1 MNQKL
6 SYGYRVSA
14 WLVEM
19 LPEIAI
25 ILCAAFWLIPSSPY
39 LAPLTARDIAGGL
52 YIIITAFFF
61 SGYAIRTLIARLLLH
76 GRGLYLYAVIAP
88 LLFLAHFQVMNV
100 LVSGGMFEPHNRF
113 LFRVYGSV
121 LVVAVT
127 TVVSLV
133 LKRAEERTKRQPP
146 ALPAHGGGA
155 A

>member
-19 LPEIAI
+19 LTEIAI

-61 SGYAIRTLIARLLLH
+61 SGYAITTLIARLLLH
-76 GRGLYLYAVIAP
+76 GRGLYLYAAIAP
-88 LLFLAHFQVMNV
+88 VLFLAHFQLMNH
-100 LVSGGMFEPHNRF
+100 LTWGGLFEPHVRF
-113 LFRVYGSV
+113 VFRVYGCAFV
-121 LVVAVT
+121 LVVT